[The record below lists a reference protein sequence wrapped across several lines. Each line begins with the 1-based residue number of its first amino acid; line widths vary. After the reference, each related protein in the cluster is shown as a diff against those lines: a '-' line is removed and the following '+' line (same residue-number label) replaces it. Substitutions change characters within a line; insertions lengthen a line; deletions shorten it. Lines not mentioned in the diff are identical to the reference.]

1 MGRRLKRITARG
13 ARLVVAL
20 LALAPAAGEAAS
32 LSIEGGAVVLGKT
45 ESVPITVRVDEP
57 PGTEEL
63 PLRLSVNVGT
73 FSEPTRLGP
82 GRYRAIYLPPS
93 TRYPQVALVAVWRE
107 TGPDARIDFLRF
119 PLFGTTRISVAAK
132 RGASVR
138 ATLGFD
144 TFGPVVADSRGSAA
158 VPVAVPPEV
167 GAAELEIE
175 ERGVSVKKKVP
186 IEVPPYNR
194 LTAALVPHAV
204 VADGQSWVRIDVLY
218 ELGGATVHPDRIRV
232 QPSVGTAK
240 LQSAAGG
247 RYVYRYVPPAG
258 TTAPQVTFA
267 VSVQGDPVA
276 RASAQLSLGLPEP
289 ARALLRPPAGKLA
302 AGSRESAVLSLLVL
316 DGAGMGLAE
325 QRPEITANGAPV
337 GPVAYKGSGVYETSW
352 RAPASYPPGGLVQ
365 FRATIP
371 RASGGPLSTTTN
383 YQLQAAPRPASVRA
397 RFSPSPV
404 PADGRTSARLQVDVR
419 DVAGMPLSG
428 AALIPVVTDGT
439 LGPLEE
445 RGPGRYEATY
455 SPPEALPDGD
465 AKLRIVDANG
475 GFEQT
480 TALPLRHDPR
490 RLLVGARAG
499 WAQSPGDAAGPRFGL
514 DVWLPLH
521 LGGSTLALCAAATYG
536 SAEQGDVT
544 DAAGTLTSRST
555 AAFVPV
561 SLRLAWEAIAGR
573 RLSLSLG
580 AGGVAIWARFKNT
593 MSGPEQ
599 QAWGLGALGFASGAL
614 AIGRG
619 HAFLELSWAWA
630 PVESADFRLDAGGP
644 AAIVGYR
651 LGIF

>member
-1 MGRRLKRITARG
+1 VKASTARG
-13 ARLVVAL
+13 ARLVAAL
-20 LALAPAAGEAAS
+20 LALAPAAGWAAS

-82 GRYRAIYLPPS
+82 GKYRAIYLPPS

-119 PLFGTTRISVAAK
+119 PLFGTTRIAVAAK

-144 TFGPVVADSRGSAA
+144 TFGPVVADAKGSAS

-167 GAAELEIE
+167 TQAAIEIE
-175 ERGVSVKKKVP
+175 ERGVAVKKSVP

-204 VADGQSWVRIDVLY
+204 VADGQGWVRLDVLY
-218 ELGGATVHPDRIRV
+218 ELGGATVHPDRIKV
-232 QPSVGTAK
+232 QPSLGKVT
-240 LQSAAGG
+240 LQSASGG
-247 RYVYRYVPPAG
+247 KYVYRYVPPAG
-258 TTAPQVTFA
+258 ASARAVTFA
-267 VSVQGDPVA
+267 VSVQGDAVA

-289 ARALLRPPAGKLA
+289 ARALLRPPAQKLA

-316 DGAGMGLAE
+316 DAAGMGLDD

-337 GPVAYKGSGVYETSW
+337 GPVAYKGSGVYEAAW

-365 FRATIP
+365 FRAALP
-371 RASGGPLSTTTN
+371 RASGGPLATTAN

-404 PADGRTSARLQVDVR
+404 PADGRTRARLEVDVR
-419 DVAGMPLSG
+419 DVAGMPLAG
-428 AALIPVVTDGT
+428 AALIPVVSDGT

-445 RGPGRYEATY
+445 RAPGRYEATY
-455 SPPEALPDGD
+455 SPPEALPDGE
-465 AKLRIVDANG
+465 AKLKIVDADG

-480 TALPLRHDPR
+480 TDVPLRHDPR
-490 RLLVGARAG
+490 RLLLGARAG

-514 DVWLPLH
+514 DLWMPLR

-536 SAEQGDVT
+536 TAEQADVT

-555 AAFVPV
+555 ATFVPL
-561 SLRLAWEAIAGR
+561 SLRLAWEALAGR
-573 RLSLSLG
+573 RLSLALG
-580 AGGVAIWARFKNT
+580 AGGVATFARFKNT
-593 MSGPEQ
+593 MSGPER
-599 QAWGLGALGFASGAL
+599 QAWGLGALGFASGAVSL
-614 AIGRG
+614 GRG
-619 HAFLELSWAWA
+619 HAFLELSWAYA
-630 PVESADFRLDAGGP
+630 PVETDGFRLDAGGP
-644 AAIVGYR
+644 AALVGYR
-651 LGIF
+651 VGIF